1 MTVAPT
7 MPTASS
13 AADESSGPGTTERS
27 SATRSTSATNTC
39 QSSEAMM
46 TTSSTST
53 TESKWLRPRTL
64 SARTTRLKRVTH
76 TAPAMSGI
84 PKSSLRAIAPPTISA
99 RSVMMT
105 TSSACAQSSSRPTPG
120 KRSEL
125 CSARLLPVTMP
136 SLAARYWMTMAEQLA
151 KTTTHTRA

>member
-1 MTVAPT
+1 M
-7 MPTASS
+7 
-13 AADESSGPGTTERS
+13 
-27 SATRSTSATNTC
+27 NTC
-39 QSSEAMM
+39 HSSDAMM

-64 SARTTRLKRVTH
+64 RPSTTRLKAVTH
-76 TAPAMSGI
+76 TAPTISGMS
-84 PKSSLRAIAPPTISA
+84 KSSLSAMAPPTISA

-105 TSSACAQSSSRPTPG
+105 TSSACPHSSRRPTPG

-136 SLAARYWMTMAEQLA
+136 SLAARYWMTIAEQLA
-151 KTTTHTRA
+151 KTTTHTRV